1 MVTLFPTL
9 VSLGVSRLS
18 AVAVIATTMS
28 IEWGILETNS
38 IFAAQVAGMKIAT
51 YFFHYQL
58 PVASCV
64 IISVAISHFSCNALL
79 TKKIKISITN
89 RQSKKLSIM
98 SRRSITPFYL

>member
-38 IFAAQVAGMKIAT
+38 IFAARSGNENCHLLLPLPASGRLLRHYLGGDLPLFRAT
-51 YFFHYQL
+51 RF
-58 PVASCV
+58 
-64 IISVAISHFSCNALL
+64 
-79 TKKIKISITN
+79 
-89 RQSKKLSIM
+89 
-98 SRRSITPFYL
+98 

>member
-1 MVTLFPTL
+1 MAQFITSASGLGMLLMVTLFPTL

-64 IISVAISHFSCNALL
+64 IISVAISHFFVQRAFD
-79 TKKIKISITN
+79 KKIKISITN
-89 RQSKKLSIM
+89 RQS
-98 SRRSITPFYL
+98 

>member
-1 MVTLFPTL
+1 MLLMVTLFPTL

-18 AVAVIATTMS
+18 AVAYRNHDVHS
-28 IEWGILETNS
+28 VGDSGNEL

-64 IISVAISHFSCNALL
+64 IISVAISHFFVQRAFD
-79 TKKIKISITN
+79 KKDKNIDHEQAELKAA
-89 RQSKKLSIM
+89 R
-98 SRRSITPFYL
+98 

>member
-38 IFAAQVAGMKIAT
+38 IFAA
-51 YFFHYQL
+51 
-58 PVASCV
+58 
-64 IISVAISHFSCNALL
+64 
-79 TKKIKISITN
+79 
-89 RQSKKLSIM
+89 R
-98 SRRSITPFYL
+98 SRE